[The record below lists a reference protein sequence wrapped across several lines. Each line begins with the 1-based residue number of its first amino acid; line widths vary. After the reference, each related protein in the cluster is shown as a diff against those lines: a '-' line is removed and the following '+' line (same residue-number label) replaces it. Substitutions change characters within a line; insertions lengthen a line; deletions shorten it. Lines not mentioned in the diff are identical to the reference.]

1 MNRFD
6 AVRASPPPGGMGL
19 LLLGCAPQPDQPET
33 RALARAIALTWGWP
47 LGPAGGVLGLDEGS
61 AHALFDR
68 HFPTALSL
76 LASVPALG
84 VPAAGVPRL
93 DEFADLADLLMSYRR
108 GADPEGE
115 WIARAV
121 AGGCMGDNHLWEDLG
136 LLGRTSLSNLLKHHF
151 PALVAANTHNL
162 RWKRFFYRRLC
173 QRAEI
178 SLCKAPSCDVCSD
191 YASCFGGHD
200 DPLPTLHRLD

>member
-1 MNRFD
+1 MNRF
-6 AVRASPPPGGMGL
+6 AATSGSPPPGGLGF
-19 LLLGCAPQPDQPET
+19 LLLGCARQPDRPET
-33 RALARAIALTWGWP
+33 RALARAIALTSGWP

-61 AHALFDR
+61 SHALFDR
-68 HFPTALSL
+68 HFPDALSL
-76 LASVPALG
+76 LTGMPALG
-84 VPAAGVPRL
+84 ATAAGAPRL
-93 DEFADLADLLMSYRR
+93 DEFADLAELLTGYRSETNP
-108 GADPEGE
+108 DGE

-136 LLGRTSLSNLLKHHF
+136 LPNRTSLSKLLKDYF

-162 RWKRFFYRRLC
+162 RWKRFFYRQLC

-191 YASCFGGHD
+191 YATCFGD
-200 DPLPTLHRLD
+200 DEDPLSTRRRLG